1 MSIRIL
7 DRFVEDISTSKAKPE
22 SEREQA
28 REPASKQA
36 SERASE
42 REREREREG
51 ERERISVV
59 CITGLHAYITALH
72 FSSKEDFSRK
82 ENV

>member
-42 REREREREG
+42 RERERESCLLYTSDAADE
-51 ERERISVV
+51 
-59 CITGLHAYITALH
+59 
-72 FSSKEDFSRK
+72 
-82 ENV
+82 